1 MNLQWW
7 QCGSIGAGLFLL
19 VTVIGMPVKIFLA
32 NEGKPFPW
40 SEFPWFALMIA
51 IMGFILG
58 VVFWLCRILTR
69 RLGRAGDALTG
80 LLIGDTFFLICM
92 WLFQRESLL
101 RFDSDTRIML
111 AVGTVVGLV
120 LGVWIGNDLR
130 KSIGNESRGEDNSS
144 SPSFNAGK
152 PLKQ

>member
-1 MNLQWW
+1 MNLKWW

-19 VTVIGMPVKIFLA
+19 VTVIGMPIKIFLMP

-40 SEFPWFALMIA
+40 SEFPRFALMIA

-58 VVFWLCRILTR
+58 VVFWLGRILTR

-111 AVGTVVGLV
+111 ALGTVVGLV
-120 LGVWIGNDLR
+120 LGVWIGHDLR
-130 KSIGNESRGEDNSS
+130 KSIGKESRSEDNSS
-144 SPSFNAGK
+144 
-152 PLKQ
+152 L